1 MEQQSS
7 GIRSISESILLQC
20 GLSLCGFSPA
30 ASLGTGLSSMGPPPS
45 HLHLVPQRPRGQSIL
60 LQGAGAGQ
68 RHSYYSEDIEPE
80 GGRIKIR
87 ASSYSLSL
95 VTRPLFLKTLSL
107 QGSPWHEQDFSCVK
121 VFPISLL
128 GEFRVGDTNKFIS
141 HGSKN
146 L

>member
-107 QGSPWHEQDFSCVK
+107 QGSPWHE
-121 VFPISLL
+121 
-128 GEFRVGDTNKFIS
+128 
-141 HGSKN
+141 
-146 L
+146 